1 MRTLSFKLALMGVS
15 FVAVMGLNVPSAFAD
30 PSVLCSVRAQANKGA
45 AYQPGVDVRG
55 NAVAPADV
63 GAATS
68 MTLPQAIR
76 IPLTV
81 DIAERMNRVL
91 PDGVK
96 LEAVAGLIEIAPDG
110 RVMINGRDMSAPTD
124 SMCAAVAR
132 DKAAAMKTKEAP
144 AAPKKPKAAKVVSPV
159 APVADA
165 PVVEAAPAAP
175 VAAPEPVP
183 APEPVAEPIAA
194 PQVLEPEPE
203 PVAPAPAPAPEP
215 IDALGA
221 APEVLA
227 PTPDATLPRPPMDEF
242 GGGMGDVLPP
252 AAPAPAPELPPASPS
267 SPDDVLS
274 GGE

>member
-15 FVAVMGLNVPSAFAD
+15 FVAVIGLNAPSAFAD

-45 AYQPGVDVRG
+45 AYQPGIDVRG
-55 NAVAPADV
+55 NSVAPADV
-63 GAATS
+63 GGATV

-96 LEAVAGLIEIAPDG
+96 LEAVAGLIEITPDG
-110 RVMINGRDMSAPTD
+110 RVMINGRDMSAPAD

-132 DKAAAMKTKEAP
+132 DKAAAMKTKDAP
-144 AAPKKPKAAKVVSPV
+144 AAPKKPKAAKVTTPV

-165 PVVEAAPAAP
+165 PVVEAAPAAS

-183 APEPVAEPIAA
+183 APERVEEPVAA
-194 PQVLEPEPE
+194 PQVLEPAPE
-203 PVAPAPAPAPEP
+203 PVATPAPAPAPAPEP

-227 PTPDATLPRPPMDEF
+227 PTPDETLPRPPMDEF
-242 GGGMGDVLPP
+242 GGGTGDVLPP
-252 AAPAPAPELPPASPS
+252 AAPAPELPPA